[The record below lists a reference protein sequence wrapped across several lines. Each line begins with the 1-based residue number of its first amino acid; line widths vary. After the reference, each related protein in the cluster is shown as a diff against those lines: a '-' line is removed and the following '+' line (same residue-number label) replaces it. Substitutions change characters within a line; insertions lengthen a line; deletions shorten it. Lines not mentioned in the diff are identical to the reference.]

1 MRILYIGNKLSEHGY
16 SPSGVETLGSKL
28 TELTKVRSI
37 SNKKNKLARMTD
49 MILTM
54 IKSINEYELVLID
67 TFSGKALW
75 YAIICSLLTIAL
87 NRKYILILRGGN
99 LPESIKSK
107 RTISTYILKHS
118 LQNIVPS
125 LYLHNQLNHFN
136 IQSKYIPN
144 FIEIQKYGFKKRSLC
159 KPSLFWVR
167 AFHKVYNPEMAI
179 LVLKELQKTY
189 AEAKLCMVGPD
200 KDGSM
205 ISCRKLVNK
214 LELKDSVKITGLL
227 SKEKWIDMSKKYDF
241 FINTTNYDNQPVS
254 VMEAMSLGL
263 PIISTNAGGLKYLHE
278 DGHDALI
285 VNKNDFNA
293 MAEKIKILLNTPK
306 LVKTLTENARTK
318 VETFDWNI
326 IKMQWRELLEQ
337 TQ

>member
-16 SPSGVETLGSKL
+16 STSGVETLGNKL
-28 TELTKVRSI
+28 NELTIVQSV
-37 SNKKNKLARMTD
+37 SNKKNKLVRIMD
-49 MILTM
+49 MVLTM
-54 IKSINEYELVLID
+54 IKNINKYELVLID
-67 TFSGKALW
+67 TFSGKAFW
-75 YAIICSLLTIAL
+75 YAITCSFLSIAL

-99 LPESIKSK
+99 LPESIRSK
-107 RTISTYILKHS
+107 HALATYILKHS
-118 LQNIVPS
+118 LHNIVPS
-125 LYLHNQLNHFN
+125 LYLYNQLKYFN

-144 FIEIQKYGFKKRSLC
+144 FIEIQRYEFKKRDLC

-205 ISCRKLVNK
+205 ISCRKLVDK

-227 SKEKWIDMSKKYDF
+227 SKEKWISMSKKYDF

-254 VMEAMSLGL
+254 VLEAMSLGL
-263 PIISTNAGGLKYLHE
+263 PIISTNAGGLKYLHK

-285 VNKNDFNA
+285 VNKNDSNA
-293 MAEKIKILLNTPK
+293 MAKKIIILLNTPK
-306 LVKTLTENARTK
+306 IVKTLTENAREK
-318 VETFDWNI
+318 VEAFDWNI
-326 IKMQWRELLEQ
+326 IKMQWKELLKQ
-337 TQ
+337 K